1 MNQEQQVETAARAIR
16 DAVRINIRP
25 GGETVQLLDKG
36 HTFHLNPD
44 EANTAARAVLAAIHP
59 TVSVWEDTDDGWFYE
74 GSKDDEFPMSRPI
87 CRRPVVDPEYL
98 RKQAAQFLAVAD
110 AIEGGAV

>member
-1 MNQEQQVETAARAIR
+1 MNQEQIEAAARAIR
-16 DAVRINIRP
+16 DTVRISIRP
-25 GGETVQLLDKG
+25 DGGTMDLLEHG
-36 HTFHLNPD
+36 HTFHLTTD
-44 EANTAARAVLAAIHP
+44 EANTAARAAIEAIHP

-98 RKQAAQFLAVAD
+98 RKQAARFLAVAD
-110 AIEGGAV
+110 AIEGGAA

>member
-1 MNQEQQVETAARAIR
+1 MNQELIETAARALNHAGWTCFEGS
-16 DAVRINIRP
+16 DLP
-25 GGETVQLLDKG
+25 G
-36 HTFHLNPD
+36 NYD
-44 EANTAARAVLAAIHP
+44 ECEDCRRVCDDQARAVIAAIHP

-110 AIEGGAV
+110 AIEGGAA